1 MDVLVA
7 LGTSVA
13 YVYSVALVA
22 LGRTDTY
29 FDSSAT
35 VVTLIYMG
43 KLLESRAK
51 RRSSSAIEQLAKLGA
66 RVAHVIRDGEEFDVP
81 VEELQVGDLVRVRP
95 GEKVPADGVIADG
108 ATSID
113 ESFLTGES
121 MPVAKQA
128 GSPVVGASVNQTNAF
143 TMMVTKVGADTALAQ
158 VIRLVDAAQ
167 GSKAPV
173 QRLADTISGIFVPI
187 VLGIAFVTFFAW
199 GIFGGWTH
207 ALVAAVAV
215 LVIACPCSLG
225 LATPTA
231 IMVGTGLGAE
241 HGILIKGGEHL
252 ELAHKVNTVV
262 LDKTGTITAGKPS
275 VIDVW
280 SAEAASEADL
290 VRLAAALEAQ
300 SEHPLGR
307 AIVEY
312 ARERG
317 GVWPEASEVRAVPGK
332 GIEANIDGHVVRVGN
347 RRWIAEELY
356 IQVPDER
363 LAAYESEAKTAVIV
377 ASDDQIMGVIAIA
390 DAVKPDAKQAVE
402 RLRAMG
408 IDVWMVTGDN
418 ERTAEAVASQVGIDH
433 VMASVLPQDKVGKV
447 AELKRRGSVV
457 AMVGDGINDA
467 PALAEADIG
476 IAMGTGT
483 DIAMEAADIA
493 LMRSNL
499 MGVVNAIELSKA
511 TMRKIRQN
519 LFWAFFYNVIGIPL
533 AAAGILNPMI
543 AGAAMALSSV
553 SVVSNS
559 LLLKGRRFD

>member
-1 MDVLVA
+1 
-7 LGTSVA
+7 
-13 YVYSVALVA
+13 
-22 LGRTDTY
+22 
-29 FDSSAT
+29 
-35 VVTLIYMG
+35 
-43 KLLESRAK
+43 
-51 RRSSSAIEQLAKLGA
+51 
-66 RVAHVIRDGEEFDVP
+66 
-81 VEELQVGDLVRVRP
+81 
-95 GEKVPADGVIADG
+95 
-108 ATSID
+108 
-113 ESFLTGES
+113 
-121 MPVAKQA
+121 
-128 GSPVVGASVNQTNAF
+128 
-143 TMMVTKVGADTALAQ
+143 
-158 VIRLVDAAQ
+158 
-167 GSKAPV
+167 
-173 QRLADTISGIFVPI
+173 
-187 VLGIAFVTFFAW
+187 
-199 GIFGGWTH
+199 
-207 ALVAAVAV
+207 
-215 LVIACPCSLG
+215 
-225 LATPTA
+225 
-231 IMVGTGLGAE
+231 MVGTGLGAE